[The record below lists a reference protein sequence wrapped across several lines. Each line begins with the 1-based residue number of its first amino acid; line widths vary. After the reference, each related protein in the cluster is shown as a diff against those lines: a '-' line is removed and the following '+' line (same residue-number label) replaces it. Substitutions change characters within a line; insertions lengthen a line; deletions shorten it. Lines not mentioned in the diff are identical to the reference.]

1 MNILIKIN
9 SLIKY
14 LYYLLF
20 IITPLIMYHKTSEIF
35 EFNKMLFI
43 YFMTINIFGLWLI
56 KMVLFK
62 KIIFKK
68 TFLDIPIFLFFVSQ
82 LLSTFLSID
91 PHTSIFGYYG
101 RFNGGLLSIL
111 SYITLY
117 YAFVSNFSDLVNSQ
131 QEIKRFVNISIITSI
146 LVVLWGLPSKFG
158 YDLTCFLFTGV
169 LNNSCWTEQF
179 KPAERMFSTLG
190 QPNWLAA
197 YLIINFLLSLYF
209 IFKDNNNER
218 NSIFKIVLFFILS
231 LLLFAGIL
239 FTRSRSAYIAL
250 LITLILFF
258 FFIAIK
264 DKIWKLNFLKTK
276 KYFLLLFF
284 FVCLIFLFKT
294 GVPQIDRFLELNISF
309 NKVLTKSKNFDNQV
323 NISSKTNNMS
333 IPDSEITDSGDIR
346 KIVWKGAI
354 DLGFKY
360 PFFGTGVETFAY
372 SYYFVRPKEHNM
384 TSEWD
389 FVYNKAHNEFL
400 NYLATTGFFG
410 FSAYLFII
418 FIVFFFFLKKIYN
431 FQFRNNWEKINTKF
445 NTLNIFSY
453 NNQLLIFCFFL
464 AYLSI
469 LITNFFGF
477 STTTINLYFYLIPA
491 FILVNNSSKELENK
505 KNFYNNYS
513 FSLSFNLLKSI
524 LILVVLIFYLW
535 AARYL
540 IYYHLADVNYAIADN
555 YMKINEYQLS
565 YDKLK
570 KAINYKPDEHVYYDK
585 MAQLSANISSFYLL
599 NSKQDYAGD
608 FKKYAESYLKLASS
622 SNLLSIDL
630 SPKNVSY
637 WKTRTKIN
645 YLFYQVKN
653 EKKYLN
659 ESIASLKKSVTLAP
673 TDPKLYYSLA
683 VIYFE
688 DLEKYDVAMKFID
701 QSISL
706 KPNYRDGYYLKALI
720 LKRIG
725 KKDDAKKYF
734 ELILK
739 MINPNDEQV
748 KKELTIY

>member
-43 YFMTINIFGLWLI
+43 YFMTINIFGLWLM

-146 LVVLWGLPSKFG
+146 LVFLWGLPSKFG

-209 IFKDNNNER
+209 IFKDNDNER

-231 LLLFAGIL
+231 LLLFSGIL

-333 IPDSEITDSGDIR
+333 IPGSEITDSGDIR
-346 KIVWKGAI
+346 KIVWRGAI

-372 SYYFVRPKEHNM
+372 SYFFVRPKEHNIV
-384 TSEWD
+384 SEWD
-389 FVYNKAHNEFL
+389 FIYNKAHNEFL
-400 NYLATTGFFG
+400 NYFATTGFFG
-410 FSAYLFII
+410 LSTYLLMI
-418 FIVFFFFLKKIYN
+418 FTAIYFFMRWIYN
-431 FQFRNNWEKINTKF
+431 IQVLKDDVIRKSKNKTLINNYF
-445 NTLNIFSY
+445 

-464 AYLSI
+464 AYFSI
-469 LITNFFGF
+469 LVTNFFGF
-477 STTTINLYFYLIPA
+477 STTTINLYFYLIPGI
-491 FILVNNSSKELENK
+491 ILMLVSNQDKNKTTQTRENLTVTMK
-505 KNFYNNYS
+505 QKILLFLIFLIYLFGLRYIFYYYLADINYS
-513 FSLSFNLLKSI
+513 
-524 LILVVLIFYLW
+524 
-535 AARYL
+535 A
-540 IYYHLADVNYAIADN
+540 ADN
-555 YMKINEYQLS
+555 FLKINEYS
-565 YDKLK
+565 MAFKKVNNAIILK
-570 KAINYKPDEHVYYDK
+570 SDEHVYYDK
-585 MAQLSANISSFYLL
+585 MAQISANISAYYFLDKSSHQKKEVKKRGEFYLDLAKGANSYTL
-599 NSKQDYAGD
+599 NA
-608 FKKYAESYLKLASS
+608 
-622 SNLLSIDL
+622 

-637 WKTRTKIN
+637 WKTKAKIN
-645 YLFYQVKN
+645 YLFYQVKEN
-653 EKKYLN
+653 KNYLN
-659 ESIASLKKSVTLAP
+659 ESISSLKEAIKLAK
-673 TDPKLYYSLA
+673 TDPRLYYSLA
-683 VIYFE
+683 MIFYD
-688 DLEKYDVAMKFID
+688 DLGQYQEALTLID
-701 QSISL
+701 QSIEL
-706 KPNYRDGYYLKALI
+706 KPNYRDGYYLKGLI
-720 LKRIG
+720 LKKIG
-725 KKDDAKKYF
+725 KKEEAKKVF
-734 ELILK
+734 SFILK
-739 MINPNDEQV
+739 KINAQDQEV
-748 KKELTIY
+748 RRELNNL